1 MLEQRRAREKGYI
14 TLKEA
19 ADIAGYT
26 PDYVG
31 QLIRAGK
38 LKGEQVYSSVAWVT
52 TEEEL
57 NTYLLHKGRL
67 SRSES
72 QLLFFELP
80 IFKVVL
86 YMLIAS
92 CVVTILLLQ
101 YIFYISIASKL
112 SEHALSSI
120 TIQQE
125 HSL

>member
-19 ADIAGYT
+19 AEIAGYT

-101 YIFYISIASKL
+101 YIFYISIDSKL

-125 HSL
+125 QSS